1 MSSLVQ
7 DWDCTQCKE
16 GKGFNETFNDTE
28 DGYILEC
35 NSCNYMEVYREDVET
50 GNIIENYSGYNH
62 YYNNKLTKKESK

>member
-7 DWDCTQCKE
+7 DWDCTQCKD

-35 NSCNYMEVYREDVET
+35 NLCNYMEVYREDVET

-62 YYNNKLTKKESK
+62 YYNNKLKKEG